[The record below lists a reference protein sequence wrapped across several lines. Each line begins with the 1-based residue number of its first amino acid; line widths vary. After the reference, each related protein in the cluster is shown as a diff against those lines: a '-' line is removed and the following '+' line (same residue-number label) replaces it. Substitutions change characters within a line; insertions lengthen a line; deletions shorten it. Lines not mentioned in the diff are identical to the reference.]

1 MKKFGLLVFI
11 IALASSLTVVSFV
24 SGNSLLPSIPRF
36 FVKIKGSGN
45 LKTERRDVPSFTAV
59 KIGGASNLEI
69 VSGASEQTV
78 EIETDDN
85 LLELTKTYVKNDT
98 LHVER
103 RGNIWTKSPLRIR
116 ISVADLK
123 RLNLS
128 GASKADIKNVRTDNF
143 ELDLSGASK
152 VQIEGE
158 AATFIADMSG
168 ASNLDA
174 ENLKTAKAVVDA
186 SGASKA
192 TVFVTENLNAE
203 ASGASRILY
212 AGNPKSVRDD
222 ESGASRVSPK

>member
-1 MKKFGLLVFI
+1 M
-11 IALASSLTVVSFV
+11 
-24 SGNSLLPSIPRF
+24 
-36 FVKIKGSGN
+36 
-45 LKTERRDVPSFTAV
+45 KTERRDVPAFTAV

-69 VSGASEQTV
+69 VSGAAEQIL
-78 EIETDDN
+78 EIDTDDN

-128 GASKADIKNVRTDNF
+128 GASKADLKNVRTDNF

-158 AATFIADMSG
+158 AATFIAEMSG
-168 ASNLDA
+168 ASNLEAD
-174 ENLKTAKAVVDA
+174 NFKTAKAHVDA
-186 SGASKA
+186 SGASRA
-192 TVFVTENLNAE
+192 NVFVTEDLNAE
-203 ASGASRILY
+203 ASGASKISY
-212 AGNPKSVRDD
+212 AGNPKSIRDR
-222 ESGASRVSPK
+222 ESGASRVSPR